1 MAATSGLILPLFPK
15 AAFSE
20 FVKKERNLRFYNIHT
35 NENLNACYWR
45 NGAYLDNELLSI
57 NHFFRDFRTG
67 EIKPIDAKLLDLLY
81 VISRKVGQSATIHLI
96 SGYRSPKTNE
106 MLRHNGSGVAK
117 KSLHMK
123 GYAADIRIP
132 GIKTTALKTIA
143 VGLAAGGV
151 GYYPKSD
158 FVHVDIGRVRQ
169 W

>member
-1 MAATSGLILPLFPK
+1 MAATSGLLLPFFPK
-15 AAFSE
+15 VGFGAFL
-20 FVKKERNLRFYNIHT
+20 KKERNLRFYNIHT
-35 NENLNACYWR
+35 NEKLNVCYWR
-45 NGAYLDNELLSI
+45 NGAYLDNELLAI

-67 EIKPIDAKLLDLLY
+67 ESKSIDAKLLDLLY
-81 VISRKVGQSATIHLI
+81 VISREVDQLATIHLV

-106 MLRHNGSGVAK
+106 LLRHNSSGVAK

-132 GIKTTALKTIA
+132 GIKTAALKKIA
-143 VGLAAGGV
+143 VGLAIGGV
-151 GYYPKSD
+151 GYYSKSD